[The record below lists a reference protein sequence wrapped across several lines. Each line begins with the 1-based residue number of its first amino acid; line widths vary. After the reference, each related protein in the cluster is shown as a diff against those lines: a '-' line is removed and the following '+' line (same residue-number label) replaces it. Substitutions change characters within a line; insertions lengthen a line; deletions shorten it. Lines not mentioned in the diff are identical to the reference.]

1 MPRKKGNYPLSF
13 LTPADGLRTEE
24 SEVYK
29 LTDRK
34 TASDTRR
41 QYLSGAQE
49 GVLGEKPTATQS
61 LDATEAMRNGNGKR
75 ERALVMAARQGD
87 SGAFRELYDMY
98 RERIWTLIV
107 YSVGDSLQA
116 QDVLQNVF
124 FKVFRGLRSFRF
136 QSSLFTWIYRIARN
150 ECWNH
155 NRRRGV
161 AHLPLKAILGSSD
174 EIDTKPIPDGRDL
187 RKAILDNAVK
197 QLPFKMREVVVL
209 RYLEG
214 LSYEEI
220 SRVLG
225 CALGTVA
232 SRLNRAL
239 AELEERLRPFKKLL

>member
-1 MPRKKGNYPLSF
+1 MY
-13 LTPADGLRTEE
+13 
-24 SEVYK
+24 
-29 LTDRK
+29 
-34 TASDTRR
+34 R
-41 QYLSGAQE
+41 QYLWGESG
-49 GVLGEKPTATQS
+49 GVSGDKPTETQS
-61 LDATEAMRNGNGKR
+61 LDAIEAMRNGSEKR
-75 ERALVMAARQGD
+75 ERALAMAARQGD

-150 ECWNH
+150 ECWNN

-161 AHLPLKAILGSSD
+161 PHLPLKAILGSSD
-174 EIDTKPIPDGRDL
+174 EIDTKPIPDGREA
-187 RKAILDNAVK
+187 RKAILNNAVR
-197 QLPFKMREVVVL
+197 QLAFKMREVVVL

-239 AELEERLRPFKKLL
+239 AELEERLRPFKRLL